1 MTINEKLI
9 KYVEFIGI
17 SQRKFTSD
25 CGLAE
30 GALRGSKSIGGDKFI
45 RIKRIHPDLNMNW
58 LLFDEGNMLLTG
70 GNEVNEHQETYQKER
85 GAIEMLKKE
94 LENAEK
100 LLEAKNETI
109 AVLKHQLGMNNNEN
123 KQSKAS

>member
-70 GNEVNEHQETYQKER
+70 RNEVNEHPETYQNDSAAVE
-85 GAIEMLKKE
+85 ILKKE
-94 LENAEK
+94 VESLK
-100 LLEAKNETI
+100 SLLEAKNETI
-109 AVLKHQLGMNNNEN
+109 DILKHQTGIKSNEN